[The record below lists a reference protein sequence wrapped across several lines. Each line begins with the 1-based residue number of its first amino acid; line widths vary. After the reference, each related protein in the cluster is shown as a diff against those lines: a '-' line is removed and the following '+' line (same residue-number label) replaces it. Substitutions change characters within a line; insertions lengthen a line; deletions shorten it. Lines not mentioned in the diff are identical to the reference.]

1 MIDQRAIVDKG
12 AKIASNVKIGPYAII
27 GKYVEI
33 GEGSWVGPHAVI
45 DGQTK
50 IGKNNHIFQMA
61 SIGSI
66 PQDKKYHGEDTT
78 LEIGDN
84 NTFRE
89 FCTINLGT
97 TQGGGATKIGNNNLF
112 MNYVHIAHD
121 CIVGNDTVFSN
132 NASLAGHVIVGDYAI
147 FGGFVKVAQ
156 FVRIGAY
163 SFFIGGADIG
173 KDILPY
179 VIAGGNLDTAK
190 LYGLNLIGLKRHG
203 FSEQTLVH
211 LKDAYN
217 IILRKKLTVA
227 QAIPELE
234 SMLRVCPEAQLFI
247 DILKQSE
254 RGILRIR

>member
-1 MIDQRAIVDKG
+1 MIDQRAIVDKN
-12 AKIASNVKIGPYAII
+12 AEIAPNVKIGPYAII
-27 GKYVEI
+27 GKNVEI

-45 DGQTK
+45 EGRTK
-50 IGKNNHIFQMA
+50 IGKNNQIFHMA
-61 SIGSI
+61 SIGAI
-66 PQDKKYHGEDTT
+66 PQDKKYHGEDTI

-84 NTFRE
+84 NIFRE

-97 TQGGGATKIGNNNLF
+97 VQGGGITKIGNGNLF
-112 MNYVHIAHD
+112 MNYSHVAHD
-121 CIVGNDTVFSN
+121 CVVGNETVFSN
-132 NASLAGHVIVGDYAI
+132 NASLAGHVIVGDFTI

-173 KDILPY
+173 KDVLPY
-179 VIAGGNLDTAK
+179 VIAGGDLDTAK

-203 FSEQTLVH
+203 FSEQTLTY

-217 IILRKKLTVA
+217 IILRKKLTVV

-234 SMLRVCPEAQLFI
+234 AMLPVCPEVQLFI
-247 DILKQSE
+247 DMLNQSE
-254 RGILRIR
+254 RGILRLR